1 MLYFLVYAQEVEV
14 TGIPSISLPAVL
26 GFFIKL
32 FFSIAALV
40 ALYYLLSGAFQWIS
54 SGGDKEAIE
63 SARGKIQSAVIGL
76 VLIVAV
82 LSVAVTL
89 EQFVFRENICFGISC
104 EIKLP
109 KLRGGQS
116 PSPAGSTTPNTPGAP
131 VPTSPAAPTDF
142 TIPTVNPTLMI
153 DIQ

>member
-1 MLYFLVYAQEVEV
+1 MMYFLVYAQEVNV

-26 GFFIKL
+26 GFFIK
-32 FFSIAALV
+32 FFFTVSALV
-40 ALYYLLSGAFQWIS
+40 ALYYLLSGAFSWIS

-82 LSVAVTL
+82 LAVAVTL

-104 EIKLP
+104 DIKLP
-109 KLRGGQS
+109 KLQKGQTTDVS
-116 PSPAGSTTPNTPGAP
+116 PT
-131 VPTSPAAPTDF
+131 PTSAADPTDLL
-142 TIPTVNPTLMI
+142 IPTINPTFGIEM
-153 DIQ
+153 Q